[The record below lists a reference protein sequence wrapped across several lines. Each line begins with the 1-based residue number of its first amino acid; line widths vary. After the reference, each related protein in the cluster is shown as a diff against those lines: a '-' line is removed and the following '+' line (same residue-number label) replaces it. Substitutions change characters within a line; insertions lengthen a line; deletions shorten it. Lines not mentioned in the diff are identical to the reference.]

1 MSSHHNTA
9 PRPQS
14 LLKSRSHLGL
24 AALSKPNP
32 YSTSQTRET
41 ESQGGFVVPN
51 ANGLETRTR
60 HESSLNQP
68 ATGLSMAYDIHVRR
82 SKSSLALNMASRALR
97 NTATETPL
105 STSQSGVAAGSFGR
119 PGFSS
124 SNSLGYGYRKIGRP
138 APPAPTSTSTLQLD
152 TLSSHRVSPISSSR
166 VAAGT
171 SRPLPHP
178 PVGVPRSQ
186 SSSLLRPTA
195 SSLARMQATVQPPSM
210 LTSTPKASAASGYQ
224 RTPFKSTLVP
234 KSPHRRAMERHA
246 LGGRSTGTTS
256 ATGGF
261 KSQTSHA
268 SLGMSQKQREI
279 EGRRRAR
286 AQADLPLY

>member
-1 MSSHHNTA
+1 M
-9 PRPQS
+9 
-14 LLKSRSHLGL
+14 LKSRSHLGL
-24 AALSKPNP
+24 ATISKPNSS
-32 YSTSQTRET
+32 STFQSRET
-41 ESQGGFVVPN
+41 ESQSGFRVPN
-51 ANGLETRTR
+51 ANEREMRTPQEKAV
-60 HESSLNQP
+60 HQP

-97 NTATETPL
+97 DTATENPL
-105 STSQSGVAAGSFGR
+105 STSQTSAPGGTLGR

-124 SNSLGYGYRKIGRP
+124 SNSLGYGYRKAGRP
-138 APPAPTSTSTLQLD
+138 APPAPTSSSALQPD
-152 TLSSHRVSPISSSR
+152 TLGGHHVSSITSSR

-178 PVGVPRSQ
+178 PVGMPRSQ

-210 LTSTPKASAASGYQ
+210 LTSTPKVSTANGYQ
-224 RTPFKSTLVP
+224 RTPFKSNLVP

-246 LGGRSTGTTS
+246 LGGRSSGTTS
-256 ATGGF
+256 ATGGL

-268 SLGMSQKQREI
+268 SLAMSQKQREI
-279 EGRRRAR
+279 DGRRRAR
-286 AQADLPLY
+286 AQIDMPLY